1 MGWTVAHGV
10 NSASHPRVGNRM
22 PAPSPATQSAPPTVT
37 AKALWTLAWPIMLS
51 RASQAVVG
59 LSDALMVAPLG
70 AKALAATST
79 GAMNAFAILI
89 LPLGVTFLVSSF
101 TSQMFGQ
108 GDSVGARRFGWY
120 GLILA
125 AIAQVLCLAMLLV
138 IQPILDWIP
147 LETEVRQ
154 LMAGYIAIRLCS
166 GGAAVGIE
174 ALANY
179 FGGLGKT
186 RPGMIANVCLMV
198 ANIIGNWALIGGHWG
213 CPAMGVRGAAL
224 ASSISAWIAFAG
236 LFVYFLWQ
244 GRVIAFT
251 ALRRSEFMRLIQ
263 FGLPAGVNWFLEIF
277 AFIFFTNAVVGSLG
291 TTTLAGMNCVM
302 ALNSVSFMPAF
313 GLASAGAIL
322 VGQAIGAGAK
332 DLVPKAVALTT
343 AATLIWQGAT
353 GVAYFL
359 IPELLIAPFAQGEGA
374 DETLKIGVRMLI
386 ISSTWQLFDAV
397 ATSLAEALRA
407 AGDTTFPMVA
417 RLVIAWVVFVPGSLI
432 SVKYFGW
439 GDAAATS
446 WIVAYLALLAAALLW
461 RFRTGAWRHV
471 QLLETPGN

>member
-1 MGWTVAHGV
+1 MTETLTSAPQAH
-10 NSASHPRVGNRM
+10 
-22 PAPSPATQSAPPTVT
+22 PPTVN
-37 AKALWTLAWPIMLS
+37 ARSLWTLAWPIMIS

-59 LSDALMVAPLG
+59 LCDALMVAPLG

-79 GAMNAFAILI
+79 GAMNSFTILI

-101 TSQMFGQ
+101 TSQMYGQ

-125 AIAQVLCLAMLLV
+125 GFAQAMCIGVILV
-138 IQPILDWIP
+138 INPVLSWIS
-147 LETEVRQ
+147 LEDEVRE
-154 LMAGYIAIRLCS
+154 LMAGYIVIRLWS
-166 GGAAVGIE
+166 GGAAIAIE

-186 RPGMIANVCLMV
+186 RPGMLANLCLMITNV
-198 ANIIGNWALIGGHWG
+198 IGNWILIGGNLG
-213 CPAMGVRGAAL
+213 SPALGVRGAAL
-224 ASSISAWIAFAG
+224 ASSISTWIAFAG
-236 LFVYFLWQ
+236 LFAYFLWQ
-244 GRVIAFT
+244 GRSIVRT
-251 ALRRSEFMRLIQ
+251 SLRMKEFVQLLR
-263 FGLPAGVNWFLEIF
+263 FGLPAGINWFLEFF
-277 AFIFFTNAVVGSLG
+277 AFIFFINQVVGRLG
-291 TTTLAGMNCVM
+291 TTSLAGMNCVM

-359 IPELLIAPFAQGEGA
+359 IPQILIAPFAQGDGA
-374 DETLKIGVRMLI
+374 AETLEIGVRMLI
-386 ISSTWQLFDAV
+386 ISSAWQLFDAI

-407 AGDTTFPMVA
+407 AGDTTFPMLA
-417 RLVIAWVVFVPGSLI
+417 RLVIAWVVFVPGSLL

-439 GDAAATS
+439 GDAAATG
-446 WIVAYLALLAAALLW
+446 WIVAYLALLAATLLW

-471 QLLETPGN
+471 QLLETPAH

>member
-1 MGWTVAHGV
+1 MTE
-10 NSASHPRVGNRM
+10 
-22 PAPSPATQSAPPTVT
+22 TLTSAPQAHPPAVN
-37 AKALWTLAWPIMLS
+37 AWSLWTLAWPIMIS
-51 RASQAVVG
+51 RASQAIVG
-59 LSDALMVAPLG
+59 LNDALMVAPLG
-70 AKALAATST
+70 AKSLAATST
-79 GAMNAFAILI
+79 GAMNSFAILI

-125 AIAQVLCLAMLLV
+125 GITQVMCLSVLLV
-138 IQPILDWIP
+138 MNPILEWIP
-147 LETEVRQ
+147 LETDVRSM
-154 LMAGYIAIRLCS
+154 MATYIVIRLWS
-166 GGAAVGIE
+166 GGAAIGIE

-186 RPGMIANVCLMV
+186 RPGMLANICLMV
-198 ANIIGNWALIGGHWG
+198 TDVIGNWALIGGHLG
-213 CPAMGVRGAAL
+213 FPAMGVRGAAL
-224 ASSISAWIAFAG
+224 SSSIATWIAFAG
-236 LFVYFLWQ
+236 LFAYFLWQ
-244 GRVIAFT
+244 GRAIAYT
-251 ALRRSEFMRLIQ
+251 ALRMTEFLRLVR
-263 FGLPAGVNWFLEIF
+263 FGVPAGINWFLEIF
-277 AFIFFTNAVVGSLG
+277 AFIFFTNAVIGRLG
-291 TTTLAGMNCVM
+291 TTSLAGMNCVM

-343 AATLIWQGAT
+343 AATLLWQGAT

-359 IPELLIAPFAQGEGA
+359 IPQILIAPFAKGEGA
-374 DETLKIGVRMLI
+374 AETLEIGIRMLI
-386 ISSTWQLFDAV
+386 ISSAWQLFDAI

-407 AGDTTFPMVA
+407 AGDTTFPMIA
-417 RLVIAWVVFVPGSLI
+417 RLVIAWVVFVPGSLL

-439 GDAAATS
+439 GDAAATG

-471 QLLETPGN
+471 QLLEMPPH